1 MRKYRIISTEEFR
14 ASPIFHNKTTKKGIL
29 TPATTTSK
37 QYFNAVNN
45 RRNIFSLKAH

>member
-1 MRKYRIISTEEFR
+1 MREYTIINTEELI

-37 QYFNAVNN
+37 QYFNAVIN